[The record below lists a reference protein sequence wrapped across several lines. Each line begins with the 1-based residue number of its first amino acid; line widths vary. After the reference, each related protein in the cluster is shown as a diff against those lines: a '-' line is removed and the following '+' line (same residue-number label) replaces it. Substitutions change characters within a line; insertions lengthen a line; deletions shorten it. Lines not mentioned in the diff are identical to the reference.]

1 MVNCADN
8 SYKLHIR
15 KMICAAV
22 FMAVALTGCGK
33 SMDVTKS
40 DSTAVYVGKDGQVIS
55 TIVEDFSA
63 PYYDLGEL
71 KTDIE
76 SQVNEYNSTKGKDL
90 ITFQDAVTE
99 DKNVRVTMTY
109 KDTASYADF
118 NQVTFFYGSY
128 KDMKALGYSL
138 PSTLVD
144 SKGQKIDVKLI
155 SEDQTVIVMNEKIGF
170 YSYGKIA
177 YVPEGSS
184 FNGSKN
190 VDLSATK
197 DDLCY
202 IVLKA
207 D

>member
-1 MVNCADN
+1 
-8 SYKLHIR
+8 
-15 KMICAAV
+15 
-22 FMAVALTGCGK
+22 
-33 SMDVTKS
+33 
-40 DSTAVYVGKDGQVIS
+40 
-55 TIVEDFSA
+55 
-63 PYYDLGEL
+63 
-71 KTDIE
+71 
-76 SQVNEYNSTKGKDL
+76 
-90 ITFQDAVTE
+90 
-99 DKNVRVTMTY
+99 
-109 KDTASYADF
+109 
-118 NQVTFFYGSY
+118 
-128 KDMKALGYSL
+128 MKALGYSL

-155 SEDQTVIVMNEKIGF
+155 SEDQTVIVMNEKIGL

-177 YVPEGSS
+177 YAPEGSS